1 LNRDRWYIRV
11 FVCAVFAWL
20 VLWMPVCAG
29 ATEPQ
34 SDKALEGDLGFS
46 DAVRLA
52 LKQSPTFTQSQLE
65 VEVHQLDES
74 DAKMSYV
81 PRLALSTAYY
91 PDPPSG
97 TNTLSA
103 INFIIGPYNPVE
115 TYFTVKAAKLVTR
128 AAVLQHQSNISRGIY
143 QLADGYLRLEHLRR
157 LSDLQD
163 RTVELYS
170 ERLHFARKLQ
180 SLGEASEYDVAM
192 AEQELDLAQAER
204 EQLDAAGAALNE
216 EIRIQLGLNVDQ
228 WVKLNTTQAKQQ
240 TLGDF
245 NPDKV
250 SFETVR
256 RNSFDLKIRELE
268 NQLQAMQTPRAYARF
283 LPTLSVGVRNPDPL
297 GDTARNQEFYA
308 FIGVNLVIWDGYKRV
323 NDISRQALRD
333 RQMESRTRV
342 EKFDLRSEWL
352 QLKRDLRKA
361 EVILK
366 LARSADKLA
375 ELKARKAEID
385 YQSSDYRITKSDLL
399 NARAALVSASKKV
412 GEAQLE
418 NDQVKLKMMHLA
430 GELFR
435 QHVKIVPS
443 EDM

>member
-1 LNRDRWYIRV
+1 MSRNPFEWLPHIEVEPNNLLSNRMRFSNGSNSENDLGSRTGAYVLNRDRWYIRV

-245 NPDKV
+245 
-250 SFETVR
+250 
-256 RNSFDLKIRELE
+256 
-268 NQLQAMQTPRAYARF
+268 
-283 LPTLSVGVRNPDPL
+283 
-297 GDTARNQEFYA
+297 
-308 FIGVNLVIWDGYKRV
+308 
-323 NDISRQALRD
+323 
-333 RQMESRTRV
+333 
-342 EKFDLRSEWL
+342 
-352 QLKRDLRKA
+352 
-361 EVILK
+361 
-366 LARSADKLA
+366 
-375 ELKARKAEID
+375 
-385 YQSSDYRITKSDLL
+385 
-399 NARAALVSASKKV
+399 
-412 GEAQLE
+412 
-418 NDQVKLKMMHLA
+418 
-430 GELFR
+430 
-435 QHVKIVPS
+435 
-443 EDM
+443 